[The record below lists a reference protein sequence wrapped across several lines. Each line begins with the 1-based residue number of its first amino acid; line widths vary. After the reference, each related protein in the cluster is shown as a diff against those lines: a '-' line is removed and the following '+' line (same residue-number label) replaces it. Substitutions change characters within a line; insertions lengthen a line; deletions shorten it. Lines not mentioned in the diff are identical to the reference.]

1 MAAQGYNSTA
11 VIGNGAS
18 GNYQTDIVVKD
29 LDLDVSNR
37 VKDDTPV
44 LNMCMAKKRKV
55 VSTLPL
61 WTNDVYR
68 LPAIQANQEGQTV
81 SSALVEGQSRA
92 NLGNYTQIFST
103 VVGATGTA
111 RAVEQSGGD
120 PQAYQEVKQLIE
132 LMFDVEAQIVRA
144 DQIGTKYSGQAGSAV
159 GMAGN
164 VVGSTSGITNGVL
177 TNPANAGIVLAGAT
191 NSSYVNAVTGNQL
204 GNVQYVTESAFA
216 AVSSTPPVV
225 PVTGSVTTYG
235 PQTGRRMGSLNSFA
249 GTHSFNPNTVAS
261 PFYTVYNSESS
272 DTVTP
277 GTANVLV
284 IGGTSGTNNG
294 EGLGSNYYSY
304 TSSLQQF
311 APSLYKQLVTTAEQR
326 FNAKIRTIV
335 CPTSLRTHLSDT
347 MPTARSIN
355 RVNSE
360 RGDTIATYEGDFNY
374 TYEIFDS
381 WIMDQVGVGNQIYF
395 LNEEVLQWGSLR
407 DLGPNNEVF
416 SNADASLDQFILE
429 GTLIVRNPAGVAVL
443 HDISSTGAYVG
454 VNPSTGASGSL
465 RSTTY
470 VNRLNAWDNTGF

>member
-1 MAAQGYNSTA
+1 MSTGYNSTTA
-11 VIGNGAS
+11 IGNGT
-18 GNYQTDIVVKD
+18 GLYQTDIVVKD

-68 LPAIQANQEGQTV
+68 LPQTQAQQEGAAV
-81 SSALVEGQSRA
+81 SSAQVEQQSRA

-144 DQIGTKYSGQAGSAV
+144 DQIGTKYSGQSGLASGVGIPATVFTYPTGDANPNNTNANVTVAAYGVQTATSA
-159 GMAGN
+159 
-164 VVGSTSGITNGVL
+164 I
-177 TNPANAGIVLAGAT
+177 
-191 NSSYVNAVTGNQL
+191 
-204 GNVQYVTESAFA
+204 
-216 AVSSTPPVV
+216 
-225 PVTGSVTTYG
+225 
-235 PQTGRRMGSLNSFA
+235 GRRMGSLNAFA
-249 GTHSFNPNTVAS
+249 GTHSFNPAS
-261 PFYTVYNSESS
+261 GSTYYTVFNSESS
-272 DTVTP
+272 DTTTQ
-277 GTANVLV
+277 GTANVWTV
-284 IGGTSGTNNG
+284 GGSIVSSAVTNTG
-294 EGLGSNYYSY
+294 EGLGSSFYSY
-304 TSSLQQF
+304 TGTLQQF
-311 APSLYKQLVTTAEQR
+311 APSLYKQLVTVAEQR

-347 MPTARSIN
+347 MPTSRSIN

-381 WIMDQVGVGNQIYF
+381 WIMDQVGSGNQIYF

-416 SNADASLDQFILE
+416 SNADASLDQFIME
-429 GTLIVRNPAGVAVL
+429 GTLIVRNPAGVGVL
-443 HDISSTGAYVG
+443 HDISASGQSVSFG
-454 VNPSTGASGSL
+454 SGNGGASTIIGGT
-465 RSTTY
+465 RPAAN
-470 VNRLNAWDNTGF
+470 VVRLNAWDAVSF

>member
-1 MAAQGYNSTA
+1 MSTGYNSTTA
-11 VIGNGAS
+11 IGNGT
-18 GNYQTDIVVKD
+18 GLYQTDIVVKD

-68 LPAIQANQEGQTV
+68 LPQIQAQQEGAAV
-81 SSALVEGQSRA
+81 SSSQVEQQSRA

-132 LMFDVEAQIVRA
+132 LMFDVEAQIVRN
-144 DQIGTKYSGQAGSAV
+144 DQIGTKYSGQAGSATGV
-159 GMAGN
+159 AIPTINYTGLTTGN
-164 VVGSTSGITNGVL
+164 VVPAGTASVSGTGPWYNGSGF
-177 TNPANAGIVLAGAT
+177 A
-191 NSSYVNAVTGNQL
+191 
-204 GNVQYVTESAFA
+204 NVQVAGGGVVTASSAL
-216 AVSSTPPVV
+216 
-225 PVTGSVTTYG
+225 
-235 PQTGRRMGSLNSFA
+235 GRRMGSLNAFA
-249 GTHSFNPNTVAS
+249 GTHSFNPLGTA
-261 PFYTVYNSESS
+261 YTVFNNESS
-272 DTVTP
+272 DLP
-277 GTANVLV
+277 TAYNTGFIV
-284 IGGTSGTNNG
+284 GGTYSSSTSIANTG
-294 EGLGSNYYSY
+294 EGLGSNFYSY
-304 TSSLQQF
+304 TAQLQQF

-347 MPTARSIN
+347 MPTSRSIN

-381 WIMDQVGVGNQIYF
+381 WIMDQVGAGNQIYF

-429 GTLIVRNPAGVAVL
+429 GTLIVRNPAGVGVL
-443 HDISSTGAYVG
+443 HDIAVGGQSVAFNSGNGGASALIG
-454 VNPSTGASGSL
+454 GIRPSTN
-465 RSTTY
+465 
-470 VNRLNAWDNTGF
+470 VVRLNAWDANSF